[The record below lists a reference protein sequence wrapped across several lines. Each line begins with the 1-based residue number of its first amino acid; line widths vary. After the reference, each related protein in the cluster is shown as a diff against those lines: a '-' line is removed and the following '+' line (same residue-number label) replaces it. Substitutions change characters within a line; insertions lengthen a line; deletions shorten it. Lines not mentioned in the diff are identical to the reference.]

1 MFESDITNRS
11 VELLL
16 PGDGGAGLSYF
27 GLTGCSKVDDMFLRQ
42 VESRFKFSTLTIT
55 EMFVGFIPRRS
66 EQELR
71 KSAQIFYDKT
81 VASVLIQRFVRGMI
95 VRIGTYKRRREERV
109 GE

>member
-16 PGDGGAGLSYF
+16 PGEGGAGLSYF
-27 GLTGCSKVDDMFLRQ
+27 GLTGCSQVDDIFLRK
-42 VESRFKFSTLTIT
+42 VKLRFKFSLLTIT
-55 EMFVGFIPRRS
+55 EAFVGFVPRRS

-71 KSAQIFYDKT
+71 KSAQIFYDKS

-95 VRIGTYKRRREERV
+95 VRIGIYKKRRDERISK
-109 GE
+109 